1 MTGRGNKKISSKS
14 TDRKWYVGVYTRR
27 SFDDNED
34 EESDTITN
42 QKDIISSFINNESNM
57 IIVDY
62 YTDDGYTGTNFN
74 RPGFQR
80 MIQDICKK
88 RINTIIVKDL
98 SRLGRE
104 YLGVG
109 KYLEQFF
116 PIYELRIISINDGL
130 DSYLRPEGIHD
141 LIVPLKNIM
150 NENYAKDISIKVS
163 SAYKIMAQNGKYVS
177 GTPPYGYDIDPNDKH
192 HLVINK
198 SESEI
203 VKRIFDMALNGDGR
217 IKICKYLNE
226 NKILCRT
233 EIQRRKKA
241 KLSLIPDDEQINHFW
256 GTTTIGRLLSNEVY
270 IGNLVQ
276 LKTTNKSFKDKTIVY
291 KNKNDWIRFDNT
303 HEAIID
309 KDIFDKVQIN
319 IKSNTK
325 EKSPI
330 KIYSI
335 YNTKLKCN
343 SCKKAMIRQD
353 DHRGNREISN
363 YFCMN
368 YLRNGTNCSPHKIKA
383 SDLDR
388 MVLEAIQMQVKLVIE
403 LDKSLKKL
411 YFKRNKE
418 SNEEEYKKNIR
429 LIDYKLDN
437 LKTKKRQSYE
447 NWKFGEINKS
457 EFLKLSKEID
467 EQEKN
472 LNESRKL
479 YESTYQ
485 ENVKRIRKYDY
496 WIDHYKRNRKIKK
509 ITKEVLDE
517 LIKIIYV
524 NSDGNIRIIFRYQD
538 EFTELLHYLEEGKSA
553 LCQNGE
559 LVSM

>member
-14 TDRKWYVGVYTRR
+14 TDRKWYVGVYARR

-34 EESDTITN
+34 EESNTIIN
-42 QKDIISSFINNESNM
+42 QKDIISSFIKNESNM
-57 IIVDY
+57 MIVDY
-62 YTDDGYTGTNFN
+62 YIDDGFTGTNFN

-88 RINTIIVKDL
+88 RINTIVVKDL
-98 SRLGRE
+98 SRLGRD

-109 KYLEQFF
+109 KYIEHFF
-116 PIYELRIISINDGL
+116 PIYDLRIISINDGL
-130 DSYLRPEGIHD
+130 DSYLRPEGVHD
-141 LIVPLKNIM
+141 LIVPLKNLM

-163 SAYKIMAQNGKYVS
+163 SAYRIMAQNGKYVS

-198 SESEI
+198 EESEI
-203 VKRIFDMALNGDGR
+203 VKKIFDMALNGDGR

-233 EIQRRKKA
+233 EITRRRKA
-241 KLSLIPDDEQINHFW
+241 KLSLIADECKVVHFW

-276 LKTTNKSFKDKTIVY
+276 LKTTNKSYKDKTIIY
-291 KNKNDWIRFDNT
+291 KDKKDWIRFDNT

-309 KDIFDKVQIN
+309 KNVFDKVQEN
-319 IKSNTK
+319 IKTNTK
-325 EKSPI
+325 EKSSI
-330 KIYSI
+330 KVYSI
-335 YNTKLKCN
+335 YNSKLKCN
-343 SCKKAMIRQD
+343 GCKKAMVRQE
-353 DHRGNREISN
+353 DHRGNRDISN

-368 YLRNGTNCSPHKIKA
+368 YLRNGTNCSPHKIKS
-383 SDLDR
+383 SDLDK
-388 MVLEAIQMQVKLVIE
+388 MVLEAIQLQVKLVIE

-411 YFKRNKE
+411 YFKRNNSSYE
-418 SNEEEYKKNIR
+418 SEYRDNIR

-437 LKTKKRQSYE
+437 LKIKKRQSYE
-447 NWKFGEINKS
+447 DWKFGIITKT

-467 EQEKN
+467 DKEKS

-496 WIDHYKRNRKIKK
+496 WIEHYKRNRRIKK

-524 NSDGNIRIIFRYQD
+524 NSDGNISIVFRYQD
-538 EFTELLHYLEEGKSA
+538 EFTELLNYLKEGEKA
-553 LCQNGE
+553 ICQNGE

>member
-203 VKRIFDMALNGDGR
+203 VKKIFDMALNGDGR

-241 KLSLIPDDEQINHFW
+241 KLSLIPDDEQISHFW

>member
-203 VKRIFDMALNGDGR
+203 VKKIFDMALNGDGR

-241 KLSLIPDDEQINHFW
+241 KLSLIPDDEQISHFW

-383 SDLDR
+383 SD
-388 MVLEAIQMQVKLVIE
+388 
-403 LDKSLKKL
+403 S
-411 YFKRNKE
+411 
-418 SNEEEYKKNIR
+418 
-429 LIDYKLDN
+429 
-437 LKTKKRQSYE
+437 
-447 NWKFGEINKS
+447 
-457 EFLKLSKEID
+457 
-467 EQEKN
+467 
-472 LNESRKL
+472 
-479 YESTYQ
+479 
-485 ENVKRIRKYDY
+485 
-496 WIDHYKRNRKIKK
+496 
-509 ITKEVLDE
+509 
-517 LIKIIYV
+517 
-524 NSDGNIRIIFRYQD
+524 
-538 EFTELLHYLEEGKSA
+538 
-553 LCQNGE
+553 
-559 LVSM
+559 

>member
-203 VKRIFDMALNGDGR
+203 VKKIFDMALNGDGR

-241 KLSLIPDDEQINHFW
+241 KLSLIPDDEQISHFW

-496 WIDHYKRNRKIKK
+496 WIDHYKRNRKIRK

>member
-203 VKRIFDMALNGDGR
+203 VKKIFDMALNGDGR

-241 KLSLIPDDEQINHFW
+241 KLSLIPDDEQISHFW

-309 KDIFDKVQIN
+309 KDIFNKVQIN

>member
-203 VKRIFDMALNGDGR
+203 VKKIFDMALNGDGR

-241 KLSLIPDDEQINHFW
+241 KLSLIPDDEQISHFW

-309 KDIFDKVQIN
+309 KDIFNKVQIN

-485 ENVKRIRKYDY
+485 ENIKRIRKYDY

>member
-130 DSYLRPEGIHD
+130 DSYLRPERIHD

-203 VKRIFDMALNGDGR
+203 VKKIFDMALNGDGR

-241 KLSLIPDDEQINHFW
+241 KLSLIPDDEQISHFW

-309 KDIFDKVQIN
+309 KDIFNKVQIN

-325 EKSPI
+325 ERSPI

>member
-1 MTGRGNKKISSKS
+1 
-14 TDRKWYVGVYTRR
+14 
-27 SFDDNED
+27 
-34 EESDTITN
+34 
-42 QKDIISSFINNESNM
+42 
-57 IIVDY
+57 
-62 YTDDGYTGTNFN
+62 
-74 RPGFQR
+74 
-80 MIQDICKK
+80 
-88 RINTIIVKDL
+88 
-98 SRLGRE
+98 
-104 YLGVG
+104 
-109 KYLEQFF
+109 
-116 PIYELRIISINDGL
+116 
-130 DSYLRPEGIHD
+130 
-141 LIVPLKNIM
+141 
-150 NENYAKDISIKVS
+150 
-163 SAYKIMAQNGKYVS
+163 
-177 GTPPYGYDIDPNDKH
+177 
-192 HLVINK
+192 
-198 SESEI
+198 
-203 VKRIFDMALNGDGR
+203 
-217 IKICKYLNE
+217 
-226 NKILCRT
+226 
-233 EIQRRKKA
+233 
-241 KLSLIPDDEQINHFW
+241 
-256 GTTTIGRLLSNEVY
+256 
-270 IGNLVQ
+270 
-276 LKTTNKSFKDKTIVY
+276 
-291 KNKNDWIRFDNT
+291 
-303 HEAIID
+303 
-309 KDIFDKVQIN
+309 
-319 IKSNTK
+319 
-325 EKSPI
+325 
-330 KIYSI
+330 
-335 YNTKLKCN
+335 
-343 SCKKAMIRQD
+343 MIRQD

>member
-62 YTDDGYTGTNFN
+62 YTDDGYTGTDFN

-203 VKRIFDMALNGDGR
+203 VKKIFDMALNGDGR

-241 KLSLIPDDEQINHFW
+241 KLSLIPDDEQISHFW

>member
-42 QKDIISSFINNESNM
+42 QKDIISSFIYNESNM

-203 VKRIFDMALNGDGR
+203 VKKIFDMALNGDGR

-485 ENVKRIRKYDY
+485 ENFKRIRKYDY

>member
-203 VKRIFDMALNGDGR
+203 VKKIFDMALNGDGR

-241 KLSLIPDDEQINHFW
+241 KLSLIPDDEQISHFW

-447 NWKFGEINKS
+447 NLKFGEINKS

>member
-203 VKRIFDMALNGDGR
+203 VKKIFDMALNGDGR

-276 LKTTNKSFKDKTIVY
+276 LKTTNI
-291 KNKNDWIRFDNT
+291 
-303 HEAIID
+303 
-309 KDIFDKVQIN
+309 
-319 IKSNTK
+319 
-325 EKSPI
+325 
-330 KIYSI
+330 
-335 YNTKLKCN
+335 L
-343 SCKKAMIRQD
+343 
-353 DHRGNREISN
+353 
-363 YFCMN
+363 
-368 YLRNGTNCSPHKIKA
+368 
-383 SDLDR
+383 
-388 MVLEAIQMQVKLVIE
+388 
-403 LDKSLKKL
+403 
-411 YFKRNKE
+411 
-418 SNEEEYKKNIR
+418 
-429 LIDYKLDN
+429 
-437 LKTKKRQSYE
+437 
-447 NWKFGEINKS
+447 
-457 EFLKLSKEID
+457 
-467 EQEKN
+467 
-472 LNESRKL
+472 
-479 YESTYQ
+479 
-485 ENVKRIRKYDY
+485 
-496 WIDHYKRNRKIKK
+496 
-509 ITKEVLDE
+509 
-517 LIKIIYV
+517 
-524 NSDGNIRIIFRYQD
+524 
-538 EFTELLHYLEEGKSA
+538 
-553 LCQNGE
+553 
-559 LVSM
+559 

>member
-1 MTGRGNKKISSKS
+1 
-14 TDRKWYVGVYTRR
+14 
-27 SFDDNED
+27 
-34 EESDTITN
+34 
-42 QKDIISSFINNESNM
+42 
-57 IIVDY
+57 
-62 YTDDGYTGTNFN
+62 
-74 RPGFQR
+74 
-80 MIQDICKK
+80 
-88 RINTIIVKDL
+88 
-98 SRLGRE
+98 
-104 YLGVG
+104 
-109 KYLEQFF
+109 
-116 PIYELRIISINDGL
+116 
-130 DSYLRPEGIHD
+130 
-141 LIVPLKNIM
+141 
-150 NENYAKDISIKVS
+150 
-163 SAYKIMAQNGKYVS
+163 
-177 GTPPYGYDIDPNDKH
+177 
-192 HLVINK
+192 
-198 SESEI
+198 
-203 VKRIFDMALNGDGR
+203 
-217 IKICKYLNE
+217 
-226 NKILCRT
+226 
-233 EIQRRKKA
+233 
-241 KLSLIPDDEQINHFW
+241 
-256 GTTTIGRLLSNEVY
+256 
-270 IGNLVQ
+270 
-276 LKTTNKSFKDKTIVY
+276 
-291 KNKNDWIRFDNT
+291 
-303 HEAIID
+303 
-309 KDIFDKVQIN
+309 
-319 IKSNTK
+319 
-325 EKSPI
+325 
-330 KIYSI
+330 
-335 YNTKLKCN
+335 
-343 SCKKAMIRQD
+343 
-353 DHRGNREISN
+353 
-363 YFCMN
+363 MN

-496 WIDHYKRNRKIKK
+496 WIDHYKRNRKIRK

-538 EFTELLHYLEEGKSA
+538 EFTELLHYLEEWKSA